1 MEVVA
6 HRGGAAEAPENT
18 WSAVEHTVDA
28 GLTWMETDL
37 RATADGVV
45 LLWHD
50 PDLVRTTG
58 VEGVLRDLTWEEVC
72 EVDAGDGR
80 APVRLADV
88 LASFPS
94 LGLNVDLKEDA
105 VVAPALAAVGRAGA
119 WRRVRFASFS
129 SRRLRQVRSR
139 EPRARTSLGTTEVVG
154 LVSRSVSA
162 VGVGA
167 LSGRG
172 LLQDPGTGRWVRPRP
187 GAVRRLV
194 RPSWLGRADAV
205 QVPVRRSGVVV
216 VGPRVV
222 AAAHEAG
229 LEVHVWTV
237 NDPAQMRWLERMGV
251 DAVVTDVPTLA
262 QEVLGG

>member
-88 LASFPS
+88 LASFPPW
-94 LGLNVDLKEDA
+94 A
-105 VVAPALAAVGRAGA
+105 
-119 WRRVRFASFS
+119 
-129 SRRLRQVRSR
+129 
-139 EPRARTSLGTTEVVG
+139 
-154 LVSRSVSA
+154 
-162 VGVGA
+162 
-167 LSGRG
+167 
-172 LLQDPGTGRWVRPRP
+172 
-187 GAVRRLV
+187 
-194 RPSWLGRADAV
+194 
-205 QVPVRRSGVVV
+205 
-216 VGPRVV
+216 
-222 AAAHEAG
+222 
-229 LEVHVWTV
+229 
-237 NDPAQMRWLERMGV
+237 
-251 DAVVTDVPTLA
+251 
-262 QEVLGG
+262 